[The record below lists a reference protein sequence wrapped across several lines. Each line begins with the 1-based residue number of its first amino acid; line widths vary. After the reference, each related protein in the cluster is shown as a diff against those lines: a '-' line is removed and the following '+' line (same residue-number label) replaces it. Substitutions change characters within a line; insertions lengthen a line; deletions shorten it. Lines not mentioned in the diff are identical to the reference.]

1 MDSPRVDSLV
11 TSLSGSSTRRG
22 IVRLLAVLPLGV
34 MLATFLGGEEAD
46 AELPIDRVLRRAHHH
61 QLRQARHRR
70 RQRRVRHRRRQ
81 RRAHRHDPG
90 QHKDNPT

>member
-1 MDSPRVDSLV
+1 MDPQRLDSLV
-11 TSLSGSSTRRG
+11 ELPSASATRRG

-34 MLATFLGGEEAD
+34 ILAAILGQGEVD

-81 RRAHRHDPG
+81 RRAHRHVPG

>member
-1 MDSPRVDSLV
+1 MGAQRLDSLG
-11 TSLSGSSTRRG
+11 TSLSSSSTRRG
-22 IVRLLAVLPLGV
+22 IVRLLAVQPLGV
-34 MLATFLGGEEAD
+34 ILATVFGESEVD

-70 RQRRVRHRRRQ
+70 RQRRVIRRRRQ
-81 RRAHRHDPG
+81 RRAHRHVPG